1 MRRVRVVTYIHMPNL
16 STLDYTMEYGIIA
29 EWIKKEGECVEK
41 GEPLLSV
48 ETEKIVNEINS
59 PASGK
64 ILKILAP
71 EGSEVLVGE
80 KIAIIK

>member
-1 MRRVRVVTYIHMPNL
+1 MVTYVHMPNM

-29 EWIKKEGECVEK
+29 EWIKKEGEYVEK
-41 GEPLLSV
+41 GEPLLTV

-71 EGSEVLVGE
+71 EGSEVPVGE
-80 KIAIIK
+80 KIALIK